1 MRSLKILMPVVAV
14 VAMVLIFSHGR
25 GRAQLATNIPTP
37 SPQPTAMPTPRP
49 INVTR
54 LFHCN
59 CTSPGNPVLWAGN
72 VQASSY
78 FQARQMGTS
87 QCLAYIGAKPLSPLL
102 PTPAAASGAPPTFAP
117 LTANPCM
124 NCACN

>member
-1 MRSLKILMPVVAV
+1 MRRLRIFIPVAV
-14 VAMVLIFSHGR
+14 TLAVLLLPGR
-25 GRAQLATNIPTP
+25 GRAQIGTIIPTP
-37 SPQPTAMPTPRP
+37 SPQPTAKPTPRP
-49 INVTR
+49 ATVTR

-78 FQARQMGTS
+78 FQARQMGTG
-87 QCLAYIGAKPLSPLL
+87 QCLAYLGFKPTSPLL
-102 PTPAAASGAPPTFAP
+102 PTPVAALPARPTFAP
-117 LTANPCM
+117 LGVNPCS